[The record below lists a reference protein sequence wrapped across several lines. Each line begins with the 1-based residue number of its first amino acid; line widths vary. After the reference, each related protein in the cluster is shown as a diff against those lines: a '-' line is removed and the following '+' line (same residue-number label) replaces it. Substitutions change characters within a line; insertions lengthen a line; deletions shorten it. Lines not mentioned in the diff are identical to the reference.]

1 MKRILLALGLAI
13 LGTASAFA
21 QSVGMPSVG
30 GYWSTTA
37 CGTGPS
43 PCFVQ
48 YGATVPM
55 GGNAASAATDSGNPV
70 KIGGV
75 FSTTA
80 PTVTTGQRTDAAFG
94 STGSIRTQLCN
105 TNDGG
110 STNCTQLGA
119 DNLDGGS
126 STSSAQRPIGLSRIQ
141 NYNGST
147 WDRQFACTS
156 QASATITAGA
166 TTEVVA
172 LTASQI
178 IRVCS
183 FTIGMS
189 ASGTAK
195 FVQGTGTN
203 CGTGTADI
211 MPATQIS
218 TGNVLALSGGA
229 SSVLRTSSGSALCVT
244 AATGNAQVY
253 VNYAKY

>member
-1 MKRILLALGLAI
+1 MKRILLALGLVI

-48 YGATVPM
+48 YGATLPM

-70 KIGGV
+70 KVGGV
-75 FSTTA
+75 YNSSL
-80 PTVTTGQRTDAAFG
+80 PTFTTGQRGDIQIGSRGSLHVEIWGNDAASAVATATAG
-94 STGSIRTQLCN
+94 DGASNAGTGIYS
-105 TNDGG
+105 
-110 STNCTQLGA
+110 
-119 DNLDGGS
+119 
-126 STSSAQRPIGLSRIQ
+126 LSRQ
-141 NYNGST
+141 NVYNGST

-172 LTASQI
+172 LTASQV

-229 SSVLRTSSGSALCVT
+229 TSVLRTSSGSALCVT

>member
-48 YGATVPM
+48 YGATVPV
-55 GGNAASAATDSGNPV
+55 GGGSASGAADSGNPV
-70 KIGGV
+70 KVGGV
-75 FSTTA
+75 FNTTP
-80 PTVTTGQRTDAAFG
+80 PTLTTGQRGDL
-94 STGSIRTQLCN
+94 QM
-105 TNDGG
+105 TNRAETIVRL
-110 STNCTQLGA
+110 SASGA
-119 DNLDGGS
+119 LIQAGNPSD
-126 STSSAQRPIGLSRIQ
+126 GLSNGIQ
-141 NYNGST
+141 VHQFNSLNSNYNGST

-156 QASATITAGA
+156 QASATITAGS

-172 LTASQI
+172 LTASQV

-218 TGNVLALSGGA
+218 TGNVLALSGGN

-244 AATGNAQVY
+244 AATGNAQVF
-253 VNYAKY
+253 VSYAKY